1 MTKAMLLAAALALA
15 SNPGVVPAAQQNDYP
30 SRPVRLVVTFPPGS
44 GADIMAR
51 IIGQKLTESFGQQ
64 IVVDNRAGAGDI
76 GVGSHLAGELLKT
89 MTGIDIVNVPYK
101 GAPPATADVV
111 AGQVQMTFSTMPTGL
126 PLVKAGKLRVLG
138 VTSAERV
145 PATPDIPTVAE
156 SGVPGFDLR
165 TWQAMLAPGAT
176 PRPVI
181 ARVHGEVV
189 RALQLPDVRERL
201 TAQGHQP
208 VGNTPEQ
215 FAAVIKSEIAK
226 WAKVV
231 KAAGIKPLAP
241 AGR

>member
-1 MTKAMLLAAALALA
+1 MTKAMFLAAALALA
-15 SNPGVVPAAQQNDYP
+15 SSPGVVPAAQQSDYP

-64 IVVDNRAGAGDI
+64 VIVDNRAGAAGIVGTEIVARANPDGYTLVMVTSAHTINGSVYAKLPYDPVRDFAPITMLASTPYLLVVHPSVPAKSLSDLIALAKSKPGQINYATGGI

-89 MTGIDIVNVPYK
+89 MTGIDIVVVPYK

-145 PATPDIPTVAE
+145 
-156 SGVPGFDLR
+156 
-165 TWQAMLAPGAT
+165 
-176 PRPVI
+176 
-181 ARVHGEVV
+181 
-189 RALQLPDVRERL
+189 
-201 TAQGHQP
+201 
-208 VGNTPEQ
+208 
-215 FAAVIKSEIAK
+215 
-226 WAKVV
+226 
-231 KAAGIKPLAP
+231 
-241 AGR
+241 